1 MESASR
7 PERTQRVLFLMNRWS
22 SSAGGI
28 QTVNRE
34 LACAVAKQFSHIGCV
49 ALVTQAT
56 PAERENADARG
67 VTLVAGTVEDDWAS
81 AVLSPGLAEIPA
93 QDVIAVVGHSYFSGY
108 EAVCLRKR
116 FFPWSIG
123 VHFVHMSPLDT
134 EYLKEYR
141 NDSYVVTRENRMKR
155 EIQIALASDIVICI
169 GPRLWRYMSDSL
181 RAHEFSGPVLRL
193 DCGLNPERYKRSTF
207 PIHPTLLCL
216 GRTESLGIRG
226 LDVFASAAGHLT
238 KLWRAHP
245 STKEKPPPR
254 FFVRG
259 AKDDIEALESKLT
272 EIASSIHSNTRIV
285 VKPYTSDRAELEA
298 EFRAASIFVM
308 PSREEGF
315 GLVAC
320 EALSLGVPVIV
331 TSESGV
337 AEMIKEVANRS
348 HTRTDLCIVDSRG
361 GISDEIGPRYA
372 EIALKI
378 LSDESAADAY
388 FVELREKMSPFC
400 SWTAGATSL
409 IEYIYKNTR
418 PRPSSPGKFSVVEV
432 SPEYTTAERIY
443 FKSKVRIV
451 LQNDTG
457 QAIDILNPTWI
468 ANGNVRLD
476 LPPQLKLQV
485 ELVEGGRRSN
495 EWSDEVREVRVP
507 PGWAFR
513 TWIGLHSPLS
523 NTAFDNIRDNRQ
535 FGTLLLTIRGDE
547 NKVKIPV

>member
-7 PERTQRVLFLMNRWS
+7 PERSQRVLFLMNRWS

-34 LACAVAKQFSHIGCV
+34 LACAVAGQFSHIECV
-49 ALVTQAT
+49 VLVTQAT
-56 PAERENADARG
+56 SAEREDAHARG
-67 VTLVAGTVEDDWAS
+67 VTLVAGNVEDDWAS
-81 AVLSPGLAEIPA
+81 AVLSPELAEIPA
-93 QDVIAVVGHSYFSGY
+93 QDVIAVVGHSYFSGN

-134 EYLKEYR
+134 EHLKEYR
-141 NDSYVVTRENRMKR
+141 NDSYVVTRESRMKR

-169 GPRLWRYMSDSL
+169 GPRLWRYMSDL
-181 RAHEFSGPVLRL
+181 LHAQNFPGPALRL
-193 DCGLNPERYKRSTF
+193 DRGLKSERYKRSAF

-216 GRTESLGIRG
+216 GRTESLGVKG
-226 LDVFASAAGHLT
+226 LDIFASAAGHLT

-245 STKEKPPPR
+245 TTKEKPPPR
-254 FFVRG
+254 FVVRG
-259 AKDDIEALESKLT
+259 AKGGTEGLESKLT

-285 VKPYTSDRAELEA
+285 VRPYTSDRVELETD
-298 EFRAASIFVM
+298 FRSASIFVM
-308 PSREEGF
+308 SSREEGF

-320 EALSLGVPVIV
+320 EALSLGVPAIV

-337 AEMIKEVANRS
+337 AEIIKEVANRS
-348 HTRTDLCIVDSRG
+348 HTRTDLCIVDHTG
-361 GISDEIGPRYA
+361 TTEEIGRRYA
-372 EIALKI
+372 DTALNI
-378 LSDESAADAY
+378 LSDENAADMY
-388 FVELREKMSPFC
+388 FNDLREKMWPSC
-400 SWTAGATSL
+400 SWTVGATSL
-409 IEYIYKNTR
+409 LESIYQNTR
-418 PRPSSPGKFSVVEV
+418 PRPSSPDKFSVVEV
-432 SPEYTTAERIY
+432 SPEYTTAESIY

-457 QAIDILNPTWI
+457 QAIEVLNPTWI

-476 LPPQLKLQV
+476 LPTQLMLQV

-495 EWSDEVREVRVP
+495 KWSDELREVRVL

-523 NTAFDNIRDNRQ
+523 NTAFGHIRENRQ
-535 FGTLLLTIRGDE
+535 FGTLSLTIRGDD
-547 NKVKIPV
+547 NNVKIPV